1 MKLLRCRLFCQSSCA
16 RFENYAKLASLENV
30 QLFEHSEIERDP
42 MISWLRNFKAIG
54 RSKNFD
60 NMMKKHAMACTLCKN
75 WAFQQNLL
83 SPAKKLPSKRS
94 DLQSKITTNTTSRK
108 TAKKSGLAC
117 WKTWVKI
124 LNCLKTWYENC
135 KSEILFWKYMVE
147 IAKYAFDPNK
157 ILFWKVRS
165 TLSWLTNRI
174 NLV

>member
-1 MKLLRCRLFCQSSCA
+1 MSLMKNCYLFLQTKPDPSLI
-16 RFENYAKLASLENV
+16 EASL
-30 QLFEHSEIERDP
+30 LP
-42 MISWLRNFKAIG
+42 MISWLGNFKAIG

-124 LNCLKTWYENC
+124 LHCLKTLYENC
-135 KSEILFWKYMVE
+135 KSEILFWKCMVG
-147 IAKYAFDPNK
+147 IAERFFK
-157 ILFWKVRS
+157 IKIS
-165 TLSWLTNRI
+165 
-174 NLV
+174 